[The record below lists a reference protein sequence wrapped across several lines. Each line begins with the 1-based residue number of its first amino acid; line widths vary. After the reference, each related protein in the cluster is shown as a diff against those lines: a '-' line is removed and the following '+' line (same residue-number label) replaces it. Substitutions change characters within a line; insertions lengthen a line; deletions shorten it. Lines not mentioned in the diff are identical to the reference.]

1 VPYTYTLA
9 HDANTTGVPIVRPLY
24 LDYPTSEAAYS
35 ATGEYLYGPNVL
47 VAPITSASGS
57 TSVWVPPGSWT
68 DYFTGQTFTGPATV
82 TMSAPLSRMPVLIKA
97 GGIMPART
105 DYTDNQ
111 TTAVSQLTANVAA
124 GADGD
129 FTLYGDATFAW
140 RNTARTLTVTAAAPR
155 AYTLRLSNA
164 GAPTAVSV
172 DGAQVPETSWSYNTD
187 SRTVTVTTGSLAA
200 GTHTVTLAG
209 SATGNPTAG
218 EVLAANGQCLDVQG
232 GVSADGQP
240 VQLYACNHTAAQQV
254 SYRSDGTVQILGR
267 CLTAAGT
274 ITTCAGQTWRHGSD
288 GTLVDTA
295 TGRCLDAAATIVAA
309 TCSGTATQ
317 VWKLPPGQLAGPAGL
332 CADVANADPA
342 SGSPTQL
349 WTCNN
354 SDAQRWSAP
363 GDRTIRTFGKCLDAR
378 NAGTANGTAVQLWD
392 CNGSAAQSWTT
403 RADGTILHPA
413 SGRCLDDTGGT
424 AKAGDRLQLYDCNN
438 TAAQKFRLS

>member
-1 VPYTYTLA
+1 
-9 HDANTTGVPIVRPLY
+9 
-24 LDYPTSEAAYS
+24 
-35 ATGEYLYGPNVL
+35 
-47 VAPITSASGS
+47 
-57 TSVWVPPGSWT
+57 
-68 DYFTGQTFTGPATV
+68 
-82 TMSAPLSRMPVLIKA
+82 
-97 GGIMPART
+97 MPART

-111 TTAVSQLTANVAA
+111 TSAVSQLTANVAA

-309 TCSGTATQ
+309 TCTGAATQ